1 MSNSNEGNHANA
13 PISLVTYVHGS
24 MVGLGTGA
32 PIVQVYHEKSIILP
46 DVSRVLACLYEK
58 DIKFETH
65 TASYKSLL
73 RLQASSHAPVPF
85 YDGPTFLEE
94 SRGICRYIA
103 EKYEHQGYPFLL
115 GKDALERAS
124 VEQWLHNEEH
134 AFNPPSQALY
144 CHLAFPLDEEDSDD
158 IDLHTRKLEEVLEVY
173 EQRLSDSR
181 FLAGNKFTLA
191 DLVHLPNSHYITSS
205 DKFVYLYDSRKNVS
219 RWWEEIST
227 RKSWQQ
233 VLRDMKRVEEQNKQE
248 ELKKQQQRRMQKEHP
263 RTSGHPIRIYSRKQ
277 TSTEPRTILVPPAD
291 TVSPSSLVPPLP
303 TDTSPDE
310 ALVSS
315 SQSTPTADKS
325 SAVLSKETVF
335 NAPDKIPP
343 PSVQSTPTTSIE
355 YPIPGQSIKD
365 DSSPTTA
372 KKPPL
377 TDAAMSSTK
386 DASIPEPTAGD
397 LHTRYGPS
405 SSVSNNLDV
414 FDYHPSHAGTDDE
427 TPYIKPTTRRTSE
440 TFDAFSGSNIAAG
453 HTKTSSIPAKEE
465 PDQSSVSDFYK
476 SDSRAAGIDSR
487 YKESIPY
494 SGRTTRKLEPTDT
507 SASKPHTS
515 DDYHRLQA
523 EQWHTASTGLHD
535 LKQEADYLTS
545 TQQGKPSKDVKQYP
559 SQDSEQATSHPVP
572 EEPMSKELVQRQEYT
587 TRRPYTDQRSRG
599 IVDDKASSDQR
610 SALLLPSTQEHDATP
625 SMQEAAKDAR
635 SRIPSQAWYPGGQ
648 DTNKQPRDPPSVPR
662 QRAAQDA
669 RGTLDESKAA
679 DSTVSSESSPDASR
693 ASLPRKDLYGARHT
707 TAPFQKRYPA
717 TGDTSKQA
725 RDKISTPWQMTDKDA
740 EDTTEETKF
749 SDSSSSQEQPLYI
762 QRADA
767 PPWKQGTTEDHH
779 GATSAIQEKHANV
792 KDTTGIS
799 RDVAF
804 KPKKMIGQNDQD
816 TFKETKFG
824 SPSSLRDQQTDT
836 WQAAST
842 LPEQEVNQDD
852 LSAAPP
858 YQTRYPSSTTPSN
871 TRYQIAKDASKQ
883 PRGTAPT
890 PKKKSAQDDSAT
902 YEESNTADEVASTEQ
917 PLSARRAPV
926 SPQRQEA
933 QKRYP
938 DDEDDIQAANTA
950 SSSWQI
956 APDNGKDISEETK
969 LADSTTSTKPL
980 YRQQAAPPLPRQV
993 EVEDA
998 QSKVRQRRVTIPEPQ
1013 KMVPRVAQDTHGE
1026 RKTAAP
1032 GEQFSDRL
1040 QAIPQSRPAA
1050 AKDAQSATGETIQFP
1065 GIFDTTNKTRDAFE
1079 ETKDPDSTLPLLSKE
1094 PTSKVQPS
1102 LQEAA
1107 SHGGLS
1113 SKPSTIE
1120 QWQRASVPLNGDEIG
1135 MATIDQKLTPMS
1147 QQATPSAEGVNQMAR
1162 ESGEKRVELHVP
1174 TEAEISG
1181 VQSASPSFPGA
1192 STAHHATTDDK
1203 FVKKSTVDERIGE
1216 PTKMQTPT
1224 PDSARAHTKRPTPM
1238 GHEIGGSEL
1247 VSIPDG
1253 QISEAAKTRRDQ
1265 APLQEDVQDVNL
1277 PTHDVAKDTF
1287 KETKIADSTPSSAKP
1302 MYTQRSPP
1310 TPRHA
1315 EVEDTSDKGTKSRE
1329 IVPDRQKMVE
1339 RRAGTAGEQL
1349 SDSLKATH
1357 PSRQAPAEDAL
1368 SATGDTIQSSDIL
1381 DTSKKARGTYEE
1393 AKGPG
1398 SMLSKAQSLGA
1409 QDAQHTTGEST
1420 TPTAGQRKDVSTKP
1434 QPDVQDGPNESK
1446 LSVADWHGLGT
1457 SEGKDAIETETT
1469 ITGKKPFS
1477 MERIRETSKKSE
1489 STTPKAHPT
1498 DSQGSVEEKTSS
1510 IYQKKPLVAQDS
1522 LEQAQTIPVG
1532 EKADGY
1538 TPKHQRASDDPNTF
1552 AEKLNASEPVRAKT
1566 HADFSTEEPYRE
1578 GREDTTDDQKMAP
1591 PLLSRELT
1599 SQVQPPSEPSH
1610 DAAFHGDLSTKPSTI
1625 DQWRR
1630 ASAPLHDVTTSS
1642 GDDEVAMSTVD
1653 QKPTPMRLEES
1664 DEQRVEPPVP
1674 IEAETSG
1681 FQRASPSFPGA
1692 SMDDHAT
1699 IGDKLAKQSIIDE
1712 RVGKPIQMKTSTPD
1726 AKQSIID
1733 ERVGKPI
1740 QMQASTPDAHPA
1752 SEPTKRSTP
1761 EGHGI
1766 GDSDGQISEATKAR
1780 DDPATVHE
1788 DVYGVN
1794 LPTRDAGK
1802 DTFKETKVADST
1814 PSSAKPMY
1822 IQQPANTPLRQTQV
1836 GEPRDKSMQS
1846 RETIPEQQKMMER
1859 KAGISGEQ
1867 SSDRQKAIRPS
1878 RQVAADEDAPTGDTI
1893 QSPYIPDGSK
1903 KPRGTF
1909 EEAIGP
1915 GSTLPKAQ
1923 ALDAQDSQLTKGE
1936 STMPNADQRKDWKDA
1951 KDETIM
1957 TEEKSFSTERVRE
1970 MFQES
1975 ESTTPKTQSTDSQ
1988 DYGTVDKPFPV
1999 YQKGPLAAQII
2010 QAGEKVDSST
2020 PEHLES
2026 SGSPYTYDDK
2036 LSASAPARADIHDD
2050 RTAEEPYKTYTSDD
2064 QKVAPSLS
2072 SEEPESQMQPLSEPF
2087 QRAVPDG
2094 DSPSKSFTIDQWQRA
2109 SAPLRGVSTDSAPKQ
2124 MQEPITAA
2132 HPASASINGTT
2143 TPDGHEAGDLKLDR
2157 TTEGQRLKAAKA
2169 TQDPA
2174 IIHEDVHDAS
2184 LSTRDAAI
2192 NEKAATHHASGD
2204 QPITGYIHDRQAWS
2218 PAPTQAQPTVVT
2230 PHDPDSSQYAH
2241 TAEQKSAPLDKGS
2254 TYAVQPLS
2262 PVEPIKTDSNVSAA
2276 DYSNAPQMIFR
2287 QQARPSAP
2295 STIGIPASDT
2305 QGVIGK
2311 IQEVTPDNSRTDDLG
2326 KPFVPRATV
2335 SPTSDTQL
2343 ASDEPRSKEVGD
2355 LAPSTQIDST
2365 EPRIGDSIAAA
2376 PDQAKDSQTT
2386 PEPSTY
2392 TQRPSGTL
2400 QEDEHAD
2407 NSGEVK
2413 SSKPPSVVRE
2423 GKPAAAVPAS
2433 APDTQHGAAEPK
2445 FALSGQSSARTT
2457 FLAPT
2462 PGTQHGTE
2470 LPKADVDEQKFAS
2483 SGQEPSLSTEPTK
2496 EDTDVAAT
2504 DQTSTLEKIIDQNY
2518 TTPAPYEAKT
2528 PFSGTPDASRETQK
2542 STDGDHIDEKPPGQ
2556 GRVSSYRH
2564 VSEPPKGPTPEAHSD
2579 VDKETTL
2586 GSSQAETL
2594 NTRPDPTPIGGD
2606 AHLSS
2611 DDVPA
2616 TSSSPETQDL
2626 QGSAYARNV
2635 PADSLGKIESPG
2647 HLPTDQAMAPIMSP
2661 SVPSV
2666 TPLGT
2671 IPGTNSVQPPRQ
2683 ASIASTVD
2691 LESVRDTQHGI
2702 PEGEAIPAEQKFSI
2716 SDQEPHHTLE
2726 PLSSAESRKEEANA
2740 AAGDQPNVPQVPGKT
2755 VRNEVK
2761 APSSDAREALQ
2772 KNQQPSHAVL
2782 PEQTTYA
2789 VLPEVDSSVVDKETT
2804 LLSSQAQTSA
2814 AEPDST
2820 PTSGDVSP
2828 TSSLQNQDMQPPV
2841 TTQAP
2846 TTQSLQGSAPTQDDY
2861 LRKFEPQK
2869 QASTDQVTEPVT
2881 SSTAPS
2887 DAPQG
2892 QDSAQSIQPPLSTEP
2907 TEDNTVVTA
2916 SNQTKDMET
2925 ITHQQAITPAPDT
2938 ANTTFLQTDQ
2948 EAMPPIAG
2956 PTSMDPQLAGTL
2968 PAEVTHSEQKP
2979 SPSEQVS
2986 HVSQAIP
2993 GKEEMAS
3000 PPGATVYPTSATQF
3014 ASAEVQE
3021 VSPDDQQ
3028 AVESSTPLFSSGK
3041 QGSLVGS
3048 TFVPGEVGPVE
3059 KKFAPSDQGLP
3070 HSAEQPTS
3078 GKPRKEQTG
3087 VPTAEQIKEQ
3097 PTIIGQQDTLD
3108 PREVLTS
3115 EDVLDTTPTHGDV
3128 HLTGSIEPERR
3139 SLSVQGE
3146 EPKSATQAP
3155 PPLVAKDS
3163 QDPED
3168 ISTNAMG
3175 NVQSLKP
3182 STTPDARGITPGS
3195 TPRNAAVTEQISSPS
3210 GKDSADHVEPAFSL
3224 GPRNEG
3230 IRDSAPS
3237 ALLISSTDPSRED
3250 SIVAVPDQAKD
3261 SQTTPSQQG
3270 ILSTQRPSGKVQEN
3284 IPGDNSGK
3292 DKSLRP
3298 SAVRE
3303 GIPASTQL
3311 NSTTEPRSKEI
3322 GDLVPSTQL
3331 NSTTEPRNGDAIIA
3345 APDQAE
3351 DSQTTPGQQVR
3362 LSAPSSYTQHPS
3374 GTPQEDEPVDN
3385 SGKVNPSKLPS
3396 VSAQDQVAVDEEKV
3410 VPSGN
3415 EFVHNLE
3422 YLLMVHILIS
3432 CHFTVPAPA
3441 TQYGTELQK
3450 TDVNGHKV
3458 SPLVQDSVGSVQP
3471 SFSSE
3476 PTKEDSVVAATDQTS
3491 TLENI
3496 IDQNDTT
3503 PAPDKAKTPFLGNP
3517 DASRETQKSTDD
3529 DHTDEKLPGQSRV
3542 SPYSHVSES
3551 PEGSIPESHSDVVY
3565 KETTLGSSQAETS
3578 KSGPDSTIIGGDAHL
3593 SSGDVAASS
3602 SLPETQDLQGSAY
3615 AQNVPTDSLGKSES
3629 PGHLSTDQAMEPRM
3643 SPSSPSVA
3651 PLGTVTGTN
3660 SFQLPKQ
3667 ASLVSTGDLESV
3679 GDTQHGIPRGK
3690 GTPVEQKFAISDQES
3705 AHTTEPPSSAEPSK
3719 EEAHVA
3725 AGDRPNVPQGPETTV
3740 QHQVK
3745 ASSPDARGSLQ
3756 KDQQPSHL
3764 LSQFSNIVSL
3774 LNTLSS
3780 DSKLFIQII
3789 SLRLNAIALYSASA
3803 VDRATTSCFLLLHD
3817 TRLPPTKTQY
3827 PEVDLLSSILLAQSA
3842 SQYPSTSKCCVF
3854 HILAAL
3860 RMDSTI
3866 LAMDGDIDAISHP
3879 TTVEFVVCHTLHSVL
3894 SLSTGSTQLSCSF
3907 TSFGISSNL
3916 RSDAPTPVLG
3926 LSPVP
3931 SPICINS
3938 MNILLISF
3946 LISLLVNESSPL
3958 PLLDFP
3964 VDAFAASSSAFLLAS
3979 SSSGLIFFTGTYPQ
3993 ISAQHSNSKPLP
4005 PHLDMAVQQTSQ
4017 VAVDLH
4023 LMCLSYQ
4030 TTPAVRGGK
4039 RGGPDDSYCRRRRP
4053 ACSTHTRGCETRA
4066 LEERTSRGW
4075 VCGAREGEE
4084 GGGLETAAAA
4094 AATGSGTT
4102 AAAKRSLHTFINTHT
4117 YIPTDDHISN
4127 PANQLVSEEK
4137 ASHAG
4142 RASEGPISEV
4152 SGAVDKKMTL
4162 PSSQVQ
4168 TASTR
4173 PESTPM
4179 SGGTHISSVDVPAT
4193 SSLQNEEVDTPAA
4206 TRVPTPQAPLD
4217 SAATQN
4223 IPADSLGE
4231 IIPAAL
4237 SDAPQGTESDQ
4248 LSHASEPLFSAEPSN
4263 KASHAGRSS
4272 ESREGITP
4280 EMRSPVVDAKTIL
4293 PSRQVRTAKTGPDS
4307 TPVNGDV
4314 PDRSPLQN
4322 QEAQPSAAT
4331 QVPTVQAEGSAS
4343 TNNEPV
4349 DSLGDIKS
4357 PRQLPTDEVV
4367 APTTSFAAPSDSSQG
4382 TEPGTN
4388 SVQPSEQSSFD
4399 FKSDEKPTVTQGDQA
4414 KTVPHG
4420 DLPTSQ
4426 VVGQSES
4433 ADYKGMDSQKNLK
4446 GASTDEN
4453 PKMQQQIEQFNTGP
4467 FEDSNKEADGT
4478 VSDEPEN
4485 QQQTDHTIVQSLEG
4499 NGNQA
4504 EQTKAHDTETGG
4516 PEDMEASENTNQKNN
4531 RISQEETSDHSRKEA
4546 SGVQRSGENTKDAPN
4561 STEDAPGDVQAI
4573 SKSKESSRFSEESK
4587 AQLQS
4592 EDKTSEPEAQNS
4604 KTGQPRGDI
4613 PANSSQNNSIQSQVE
4628 ASDKSDPGIQNKDR
4642 DSSRLDDSA
4651 DPTKLGDVED

>member
-1 MSNSNEGNHANA
+1 
-13 PISLVTYVHGS
+13 

-303 TDTSPDE
+303 TDTFPDE

-427 TPYIKPTTRRTSE
+427 TPYIEPTTRRTSE

-610 SALLLPSTQEHDATP
+610 SALLLPSTQEHDETPSRQEAAKDARGRIPSQAGHRRLQAEQWHTASTGSKQEADHLMSTHQQGKPSKDVKQYPSQDSEQATSHPAPEEPMSMEPVQRRENTTRRPYADQRSRGTVEDKASFDQRSKLLLPSTQEHDATP

-635 SRIPSQAWYPGGQ
+635 DRIPSQAWYPGGQ

-693 ASLPRKDLYGARHT
+693 ASLPRKDLDGARHT

-816 TFKETKFG
+816 TFKETKSG

-926 SPQRQEA
+926 SPQRQEV

-1339 RRAGTAGEQL
+1339 RRAGTTGEQL

-1510 IYQKKPLVAQDS
+1510 IYQKKPMVAQDS

-1566 HADFSTEEPYRE
+1566 HADFSTEEPY
-1578 GREDTTDDQKMAP
+1578 REDTTDDQKMAP

-1712 RVGKPIQMKTSTPD
+1712 RVGKPIQMQTSTPD

-1740 QMQASTPDAHPA
+1740 QMQTSTPDAHPA

-1951 KDETIM
+1951 KDDETIM
-1957 TEEKSFSTERVRE
+1957 TEEKSFSTERLRE

-2109 SAPLRGVSTDSAPKQ
+2109 SAPLRGVSTDSGDAEVAMPSNNDQKSRPVSQEATLSSPVPIRAETSDVGRTVPSLPEAARSDDATIDDKFAKQSNIDERMEAPKQ

-2241 TAEQKSAPLDKGS
+2241 TGDSGKTELTKPIVTDQEETAPIAGSTSMDPQRAGTLPAEQKSAPLDKGS

-2326 KPFVPRATV
+2326 KPFVPSEQQVSHASQAIPDQEEMASPPGATV

-2462 PGTQHGTE
+2462 PGTQYGTE

-2518 TTPAPYEAKT
+2518 TTPAPDEAKT

-2542 STDGDHIDEKPPGQ
+2542 STNGDHIDEKPPGQ

-2594 NTRPDPTPIGGD
+2594 NTRPDPTPIGSD

-2861 LRKFEPQK
+2861 LSKFEPPK

-2938 ANTTFLQTDQ
+2938 ANTFLQTDQ
-2948 EAMPPIAG
+2948 KAMPPIAG
-2956 PTSMDPQLAGTL
+2956 PTSMEPQLAGTL

-2979 SPSEQVS
+2979 SPSEKGSARAAQRLSPVEPINTNSNVAAADYTNAQQMIFREQARSSAPSTIGIPTSDIQGVIGKIEEGTLDNHTDDSAKPSVPNQEQVS

-3041 QGSLVGS
+3041 QGSLVVS

-3210 GKDSADHVEPAFSL
+3210 GKDSADHLEPAFSL

-3237 ALLISSTDPSRED
+3237 ALLISSTNPSRED

-3351 DSQTTPGQQVR
+3351 DYQTTPGQQVR

-3410 VPSGN
+3410 VPSG
-3415 EFVHNLE
+3415 
-3422 YLLMVHILIS
+3422 
-3432 CHFTVPAPA
+3432 HFTVPAPA

-3476 PTKEDSVVAATDQTS
+3476 PTKEDSVVAATDQTG

-3496 IDQNDTT
+3496 IGQNDTT

-3578 KSGPDSTIIGGDAHL
+3578 KSGPDSTIIGGYAHL

-3679 GDTQHGIPRGK
+3679 GDTQHGIPRDE

-3705 AHTTEPPSSAEPSK
+3705 AHTMEPPSSAEPSK

-3725 AGDRPNVPQGPETTV
+3725 AGDRPNAPQGLETTV

-3745 ASSPDARGSLQ
+3745 APSPDARGSLQ
-3756 KDQQPSHL
+3756 KDQQPSR
-3764 LSQFSNIVSL
+3764 
-3774 LNTLSS
+3774 
-3780 DSKLFIQII
+3780 D
-3789 SLRLNAIALYSASA
+3789 
-3803 VDRATTSCFLLLHD
+3803 
-3817 TRLPPTKTQY
+3817 
-3827 PEVDLLSSILLAQSA
+3827 
-3842 SQYPSTSKCCVF
+3842 
-3854 HILAAL
+3854 
-3860 RMDSTI
+3860 
-3866 LAMDGDIDAISHP
+3866 
-3879 TTVEFVVCHTLHSVL
+3879 
-3894 SLSTGSTQLSCSF
+3894 
-3907 TSFGISSNL
+3907 
-3916 RSDAPTPVLG
+3916 
-3926 LSPVP
+3926 
-3931 SPICINS
+3931 
-3938 MNILLISF
+3938 
-3946 LISLLVNESSPL
+3946 
-3958 PLLDFP
+3958 
-3964 VDAFAASSSAFLLAS
+3964 
-3979 SSSGLIFFTGTYPQ
+3979 
-3993 ISAQHSNSKPLP
+3993 
-4005 PHLDMAVQQTSQ
+4005 
-4017 VAVDLH
+4017 
-4023 LMCLSYQ
+4023 
-4030 TTPAVRGGK
+4030 
-4039 RGGPDDSYCRRRRP
+4039 
-4053 ACSTHTRGCETRA
+4053 
-4066 LEERTSRGW
+4066 
-4075 VCGAREGEE
+4075 
-4084 GGGLETAAAA
+4084 
-4094 AATGSGTT
+4094 
-4102 AAAKRSLHTFINTHT
+4102 
-4117 YIPTDDHISN
+4117 DDHISN

-4263 KASHAGRSS
+4263 KASHAGPSS

-4382 TEPGTN
+4382 TEPG
-4388 SVQPSEQSSFD
+4388 
-4399 FKSDEKPTVTQGDQA
+4399 DQA

-4433 ADYKGMDSQKNLK
+4433 ADSKGMDSQKNRK

-4478 VSDEPEN
+4478 VRSNISTTFEELQKQPSWPKQSMQSSDEPEN

-4573 SKSKESSRFSEESK
+4573 SKSMESSRFSEESK

-4628 ASDKSDPGIQNKDR
+4628 ASDKSVEQPYPGIQNKDR

-4651 DPTKLGDVED
+4651 DPTKHGDVED

>member
-1 MSNSNEGNHANA
+1 MAFCKT
-13 PISLVTYVHGS
+13 LVTCVHGS

-58 DIKFETH
+58 DVKFKTH

-94 SRGICRYIA
+94 SRGICHYIA

-134 AFNPPSQALY
+134 AFNPPSRALY
-144 CHLAFPLDEEDSDD
+144 CHLAFPLDEEDGDD

-248 ELKKQQQRRMQKEHP
+248 ELKQQQQRRLQKEHP
-263 RTSGHPIRIYSRKQ
+263 RTSGHPTQIYSRKQ

-303 TDTSPDE
+303 TDTFPDE

-315 SQSTPTADKS
+315 SQITPTADKS
-325 SAVLSKETVF
+325 SAVLSKETTVF

-343 PSVQSTPTTSIE
+343 TSVQSTPTTSIE
-355 YPIPGQSIKD
+355 YLIPGQSIKD

-372 KKPPL
+372 KKPPI

-386 DASIPEPTAGD
+386 DASIPEPTVRD

-405 SSVSNNLDV
+405 SSKGVSNNLDV
-414 FDYHPSHAGTDDE
+414 FDYHPSHTGIDEE
-427 TPYIKPTTRRTSE
+427 TPYIEPTPRRTSE

-453 HTKTSSIPAKEE
+453 HAKTSSIPAKEE

-476 SDSRAAGIDSR
+476 SDSRATGIDSR

-494 SGRTTRKLEPTDT
+494 SGRTTRKLEPTDA
-507 SASKPHTS
+507 SASKPHIS

-535 LKQEADYLTS
+535 LKQEADYLMS

-572 EEPMSKELVQRQEYT
+572 EEPVSMELVQSQEYTTRRPYTDQRSRGIVDDKTSSDQRSALLLPSTQEHDATPSRQEAAKDARGRIPSQTGYRRLQAEQWHTASTGSKDLNQEADHLMSTHQQGKPSKDVKQYPSQDSEQATSHPVPEEPVSMELVQSQEYT

-625 SMQEAAKDAR
+625 SMQEATKDAR
-635 SRIPSQAWYPGGQ
+635 GRIPPQAWYPGGQ
-648 DTNKQPRDPPSVPR
+648 DTNKQPRDPASVPR
-662 QRAAQDA
+662 QRAAQNA

-693 ASLPRKDLYGARHT
+693 ASLPRQDLDGAHHT

-740 EDTTEETKF
+740 EDTTEETKN

-762 QRADA
+762 LRADA

-792 KDTTGIS
+792 KDTSGIS

-804 KPKKMIGQNDQD
+804 KPKKMIGQTDQD
-816 TFKETKFG
+816 TFKET
-824 SPSSLRDQQTDT
+824 
-836 WQAAST
+836 
-842 LPEQEVNQDD
+842 
-852 LSAAPP
+852 
-858 YQTRYPSSTTPSN
+858 
-871 TRYQIAKDASKQ
+871 
-883 PRGTAPT
+883 
-890 PKKKSAQDDSAT
+890 
-902 YEESNTADEVASTEQ
+902 
-917 PLSARRAPV
+917 
-926 SPQRQEA
+926 
-933 QKRYP
+933 
-938 DDEDDIQAANTA
+938 
-950 SSSWQI
+950 
-956 APDNGKDISEETK
+956 NGKDIPEETK
-969 LADSTTSTKPL
+969 FADSITSAKPL

-993 EVEDA
+993 EDEDA
-998 QSKVRQRRVTIPEPQ
+998 QSKVRQRRVPIPEPQ
-1013 KMVPRVAQDTHGE
+1013 KMMPSVAQDTHGE
-1026 RKTAAP
+1026 RKTATP

-1050 AKDAQSATGETIQFP
+1050 AKDAQSGTGETIQFP
-1065 GIFDTTNKTRDAFE
+1065 GIVDTTNKTRDTFE

-1094 PTSKVQPS
+1094 PTSQVQPS

-1107 SHGGLS
+1107 SLGGLS

-1120 QWQRASVPLNGDEIG
+1120 QWQRASMPLNGDGIG

-1174 TEAEISG
+1174 TEAETSG

-1192 STAHHATTDDK
+1192 STAHHATADDK
-1203 FVKKSTVDERIGE
+1203 FVKKSIVDERIGE
-1216 PTKMQTPT
+1216 PTKMQTST

-1265 APLQEDVQDVNL
+1265 APLQKDVQDVNL
-1277 PTHDVAKDTF
+1277 PTHDVAKDIF
-1287 KETKIADSTPSSAKP
+1287 KETKVADSTPSSAKA

-1315 EVEDTSDKGTKSRE
+1315 ELEDTSDKGTKSRE
-1329 IVPDRQKMVE
+1329 IVPERQKMVE
-1339 RRAGTAGEQL
+1339 RRAGTVGEQL
-1349 SDSLKATH
+1349 SDRLKATP

-1368 SATGDTIQSSDIL
+1368 SATGDTIQSPDIL

-1420 TPTAGQRKDVSTKP
+1420 TPTSGQRKDVSTKP

-1446 LSVADWHGLGT
+1446 LSVADWHGLGSLS

-1469 ITGKKPFS
+1469 ITGEKPFS
-1477 MERIRETSKKSE
+1477 MERIRKTSKRSE
-1489 STTPKAHPT
+1489 FTTPKAHPT
-1498 DSQGSVEEKTSS
+1498 ENSQGSVEEKTSS
-1510 IYQKKPLVAQDS
+1510 IYQKKPLVGQDS
-1522 LEQAQTIPVG
+1522 LEQAQTIPAG
-1532 EKADGY
+1532 EKADGS

-1552 AEKLNASEPVRAKT
+1552 DEKLNASESVRAKT
-1566 HADFSTEEPYRE
+1566 HDDFSTKEPY
-1578 GREDTTDDQKMAP
+1578 REDTTDDQKMAP

-1712 RVGKPIQMKTSTPD
+1712 RVGKPM
-1726 AKQSIID
+1726 
-1733 ERVGKPI
+1733 
-1740 QMQASTPDAHPA
+1740 QMQTSTPDAHPA

-1794 LPTRDAGK
+1794 LPTRDVGK
-1802 DTFKETKVADST
+1802 HTFKETKVADST

-1822 IQQPANTPLRQTQV
+1822 IQQPAITPLRQTQV

-1846 RETIPEQQKMMER
+1846 RETIPEQQKMVER

-1893 QSPYIPDGSK
+1893 QSPYIPDGPK
-1903 KPRGTF
+1903 KSRGTF

-1936 STMPNADQRKDWKDA
+1936 STMPNADQRKDWKAA
-1951 KDETIM
+1951 KDDETTM
-1957 TEEKSFSTERVRE
+1957 TEEKSFSTERLRE
-1970 MFQES
+1970 MFQA
-1975 ESTTPKTQSTDSQ
+1975 TDSQ
-1988 DYGTVDKPFPV
+1988 DYNTVDKTFPV
-1999 YQKGPLAAQII
+1999 YQKGPLSGQII

-2036 LSASAPARADIHDD
+2036 LSAAPARADIRDD
-2050 RTAEEPYKTYTSDD
+2050 HTAEEPHKTYTADD

-2109 SAPLRGVSTDSAPKQ
+2109 SAPLDGVSTDSGDAEVAMSSNNDQKSRPMSQEATFSSPVPIRAETSDVGRTVPSLPEAARYDDATIDGKFPKQSNNDERVGAPKQ
-2124 MQEPITAA
+2124 MQEPIAAA

-2157 TTEGQRLKAAKA
+2157 TPEGQRLEAAKA
-2169 TQDPA
+2169 TQDPT

-2184 LSTRDAAI
+2184 LSTHDAAI
-2192 NEKAATHHASGD
+2192 DEKAATHHASGD
-2204 QPITGYIHDRQAWS
+2204 EPITGYIHDRQAWS
-2218 PAPTQAQPTVVT
+2218 PAPTQAQPTVET
-2230 PHDPDSSQYAH
+2230 PHDPDSSKYAH
-2241 TAEQKSAPLDKGS
+2241 TGDLGKTELAKPIVTEEETEPIVGSTSMDPQRAGTLPAELSHSEQKSAPLDEGS
-2254 TYAVQPLS
+2254 THAVQPLY
-2262 PVEPIKTDSNVSAA
+2262 PVEPIKKDSNLSAA

-2295 STIGIPASDT
+2295 STVGIPASDT
-2305 QGVIGK
+2305 HSVIGK

-2326 KPFVPRATV
+2326 KPFVPSEEQVSHAPQAIPDQEEMASPPGATV
-2335 SPTSDTQL
+2335 SPTSDSQL

-2355 LAPSTQIDST
+2355 LALSTQIDST
-2365 EPRIGDSIAAA
+2365 EPRIGDSIVAA

-2392 TQRPSGTL
+2392 TQ
-2400 QEDEHAD
+2400 
-2407 NSGEVK
+2407 
-2413 SSKPPSVVRE
+2413 
-2423 GKPAAAVPAS
+2423 
-2433 APDTQHGAAEPK
+2433 
-2445 FALSGQSSARTT
+2445 
-2457 FLAPT
+2457 
-2462 PGTQHGTE
+2462 
-2470 LPKADVDEQKFAS
+2470 
-2483 SGQEPSLSTEPTK
+2483 
-2496 EDTDVAAT
+2496 
-2504 DQTSTLEKIIDQNY
+2504 
-2518 TTPAPYEAKT
+2518 
-2528 PFSGTPDASRETQK
+2528 
-2542 STDGDHIDEKPPGQ
+2542 
-2556 GRVSSYRH
+2556 
-2564 VSEPPKGPTPEAHSD
+2564 
-2579 VDKETTL
+2579 
-2586 GSSQAETL
+2586 
-2594 NTRPDPTPIGGD
+2594 
-2606 AHLSS
+2606 
-2611 DDVPA
+2611 
-2616 TSSSPETQDL
+2616 DL
-2626 QGSAYARNV
+2626 QGSAYAWNV
-2635 PADSLGKIESPG
+2635 PADSLRKIESPE

-2661 SVPSV
+2661 SVPSI

-2671 IPGTNSVQPPRQ
+2671 IPGTNSVQPPQQ

-2691 LESVRDTQHGI
+2691 LESVRGTQHGI
-2702 PEGEAIPAEQKFSI
+2702 PEGEATPAEQKFAI
-2716 SDQEPHHTLE
+2716 SDQEPQHTLE
-2726 PLSSAESRKEEANA
+2726 PLSSAEPRKEEANV
-2740 AAGDQPNVPQVPGKT
+2740 AAGDQPNVPQGPEKT

-2761 APSSDAREALQ
+2761 APSSDAREALR
-2772 KNQQPSHAVL
+2772 KNQQPSRAVL
-2782 PEQTTYA
+2782 PE
-2789 VLPEVDSSVVDKETT
+2789 LDSSVADKETT

-2820 PTSGDVSP
+2820 PISGDVSP
-2828 TSSLQNQDMQPPV
+2828 TSSLQNQGTQPPV
-2841 TTQAP
+2841 VTQAP
-2846 TTQSLQGSAPTQDDY
+2846 TTQSLQGSSPTQDDS
-2861 LRKFEPQK
+2861 LRKFEPPK
-2869 QASTDQVTEPVT
+2869 QASTNQVMEPVT

-2887 DAPQG
+2887 DAPQEKG
-2892 QDSAQSIQPPLSTEP
+2892 SARAAQQLSPVEPINADSNVAAADYTNAQQMIFRDQARPSAPSTIGIPASDIQGVIGKIE
-2907 TEDNTVVTA
+2907 E
-2916 SNQTKDMET
+2916 
-2925 ITHQQAITPAPDT
+2925 
-2938 ANTTFLQTDQ
+2938 
-2948 EAMPPIAG
+2948 
-2956 PTSMDPQLAGTL
+2956 GTL
-2968 PAEVTHSEQKP
+2968 DNRTDDSVKP
-2979 SPSEQVS
+2979 SVPNQEQVS

-2993 GKEEMAS
+2993 GEEKMAS
-3000 PPGATVYPTSATQF
+3000 PPGATVSPT
-3014 ASAEVQE
+3014 EVQE

-3028 AVESSTPLFSSGK
+3028 AVESSTPLFSRGK
-3041 QGSLVGS
+3041 QGSRVGS

-3059 KKFAPSDQGLP
+3059 KKFTPSDQGLP

-3087 VPTAEQIKEQ
+3087 VPTAEQIKEHT
-3097 PTIIGQQDTLD
+3097 TIIGQQDTLD

-3115 EDVLDTTPTHGDV
+3115 KDVLDATPTHGDV
-3128 HLTGSIEPERR
+3128 HLTGSIEPERG

-3155 PPLVAKDS
+3155 PPRVAKDS
-3163 QDPED
+3163 LDPED

-3182 STTPDARGITPGS
+3182 STTPDARGITPG
-3195 TPRNAAVTEQISSPS
+3195 NAAVAKQISSPSVVAKQISSPS
-3210 GKDSADHVEPAFSL
+3210 GQDSVDPVEPAFSL
-3224 GPRNEG
+3224 GPRNED

-3237 ALLISSTDPSRED
+3237 ALLISSTDPSKED
-3250 SIVAVPDQAKD
+3250 SIVSVPDQVKD
-3261 SQTTPSQQG
+3261 SQTTPSQQD
-3270 ILSTQRPSGKVQEN
+3270 ILSAQRPSGKVEEN
-3284 IPGDNSGK
+3284 TPGDNSGN

-3298 SAVRE
+3298 SAIRE
-3303 GIPASTQL
+3303 GIP
-3311 NSTTEPRSKEI
+3311 
-3322 GDLVPSTQL
+3322 PSTQL

-3345 APDQAE
+3345 SPDQAK

-3374 GTPQEDEPVDN
+3374 GTPPEDEPVGN
-3385 SGKVNPSKLPS
+3385 SGRANPFKLPS

-3410 VPSGN
+3410 VPSG
-3415 EFVHNLE
+3415 
-3422 YLLMVHILIS
+3422 
-3432 CHFTVPAPA
+3432 HFTVPAPGK
-3441 TQYGTELQK
+3441 QYGSELLK
-3450 TDVNGHKV
+3450 TDVDGHKV
-3458 SPLVQDSVGSVQP
+3458 SPLVQDSVHSVQP
-3471 SFSSE
+3471 SFSTE

-3496 IDQNDTT
+3496 IDQNGTT
-3503 PAPDKAKTPFLGNP
+3503 SP

-3529 DHTDEKLPGQSRV
+3529 DHIDEKLLGQGRV
-3542 SPYSHVSES
+3542 SPYSHLSES
-3551 PEGSIPESHSDVVY
+3551 PEGPIPQSHGDVVD

-3578 KSGPDSTIIGGDAHL
+3578 KSGPDSTIISGDAHL

-3602 SLPETQDLQGSAY
+3602 SLPETHDLQGSAY
-3615 AQNVPTDSLGKSES
+3615 AQNVPADSLGKSES
-3629 PGHLSTDQAMEPRM
+3629 PGHLSADQAMEPRM
-3643 SPSSPSVA
+3643 SPSAPSVV
-3651 PLGTVTGTN
+3651 PLGAVTGTD
-3660 SFQLPKQ
+3660 SFQLPKE

-3679 GDTQHGIPRGK
+3679 GDTQHGITRGE
-3690 GTPVEQKFAISDQES
+3690 GTPVEQKFTISDQQS
-3705 AHTTEPPSSAEPSK
+3705 AHTMKLPSSAEPSK
-3719 EEAHVA
+3719 EEAHA
-3725 AGDRPNVPQGPETTV
+3725 TADQPNVPQGPETTV

-3745 ASSPDARGSLQ
+3745 APSPDARGPLQ
-3756 KDQQPSHL
+3756 KDQQ
-3764 LSQFSNIVSL
+3764 
-3774 LNTLSS
+3774 SS
-3780 DSKLFIQII
+3780 RD
-3789 SLRLNAIALYSASA
+3789 
-3803 VDRATTSCFLLLHD
+3803 
-3817 TRLPPTKTQY
+3817 
-3827 PEVDLLSSILLAQSA
+3827 
-3842 SQYPSTSKCCVF
+3842 
-3854 HILAAL
+3854 
-3860 RMDSTI
+3860 
-3866 LAMDGDIDAISHP
+3866 
-3879 TTVEFVVCHTLHSVL
+3879 
-3894 SLSTGSTQLSCSF
+3894 
-3907 TSFGISSNL
+3907 
-3916 RSDAPTPVLG
+3916 
-3926 LSPVP
+3926 
-3931 SPICINS
+3931 
-3938 MNILLISF
+3938 
-3946 LISLLVNESSPL
+3946 
-3958 PLLDFP
+3958 
-3964 VDAFAASSSAFLLAS
+3964 
-3979 SSSGLIFFTGTYPQ
+3979 
-3993 ISAQHSNSKPLP
+3993 
-4005 PHLDMAVQQTSQ
+4005 
-4017 VAVDLH
+4017 
-4023 LMCLSYQ
+4023 
-4030 TTPAVRGGK
+4030 
-4039 RGGPDDSYCRRRRP
+4039 
-4053 ACSTHTRGCETRA
+4053 
-4066 LEERTSRGW
+4066 
-4075 VCGAREGEE
+4075 
-4084 GGGLETAAAA
+4084 
-4094 AATGSGTT
+4094 
-4102 AAAKRSLHTFINTHT
+4102 
-4117 YIPTDDHISN
+4117 DDHISN
-4127 PANQLVSEEK
+4127 SANQLVSEEK

-4142 RASEGPISEV
+4142 RASEGPSSEV
-4152 SGAVDKKMTL
+4152 SSAVDKKMTL

-4168 TASTR
+4168 TSSTR
-4173 PESTPM
+4173 PDSTPM
-4179 SGGTHISSVDVPAT
+4179 SGGTHLSSVDVPTT

-4217 SAATQN
+4217 SASTQN
-4223 IPADSLGE
+4223 VPADSLGE

-4237 SDAPQGTESDQ
+4237 SDAPQDQ
-4248 LSHASEPLFSAEPSN
+4248 VSHASEPLFSAEPIN
-4263 KASHAGRSS
+4263 KASHAGRAS
-4272 ESREGITP
+4272 ESREGTTP
-4280 EMRSPVVDAKTIL
+4280 EMRSPVVDAKTRI
-4293 PSRQVRTAKTGPDS
+4293 PSRQVQTAKTGPDS
-4307 TPVNGDV
+4307 TPFNGDV

-4331 QVPTVQAEGSAS
+4331 EVPTVQAEGSAS
-4343 TNNEPV
+4343 ANNEPD

-4357 PRQLPTDEVV
+4357 LRQLPTDEVV
-4367 APTTSFAAPSDSSQG
+4367 APTTRFAAPSDSSQG

-4388 SVQPSEQSSFD
+4388 SVQPSGQSSFD

-4433 ADYKGMDSQKNLK
+4433 ADSKQMDSQKNLK

-4453 PKMQQQIEQFNTGP
+4453 PKTQQQIEQFNTGP

-4478 VSDEPEN
+4478 VRSNISTTFEELQKQPSWPKQSMQSSDEPEN
-4485 QQQTDHTIVQSLEG
+4485 QQQANHTIVHSLEG

-4504 EQTKAHDTETGG
+4504 EQTKAHYTETGG

-4546 SGVQRSGENTKDAPN
+4546 SGVQWSGENTKDAPN
-4561 STEDAPGDVQAI
+4561 STEDAPGDVQPV

-4587 AQLQS
+4587 VQLQS
-4592 EDKTSEPEAQNS
+4592 EYKASETEAESS

-4613 PANSSQNNSIQSQVE
+4613 PANTSQNNSSQSQAE
-4628 ASDKSDPGIQNKDR
+4628 ASDKSVEQSYPGIQNKDR
-4642 DSSRLDDSA
+4642 DSSRLDGSA